1 MANSLRAYTFF
12 ALLTVHALPSCAAIP
27 AGGPTPDC
35 PPPPLSG
42 AALEFVRAE
51 IAKFDGPDGPDK
63 LFVTGGYG
71 HAADGRKIA
80 YDRWLNVGSLL
91 LGDRGRAFDAFVDG
105 ARAYETMG
113 DHGFVLTDTPCAIA
127 CLIFDRGV
135 PPAVVED
142 DVVGVG
148 EVESG
153 AACFERQHEGAW
165 AFKRLEVG
173 NKLIAC
179 AA

>member
-1 MANSLRAYTFF
+1 MANSLRASTFF
-12 ALLTVHALPSCAAIP
+12 ALLTIHALSSCATSSV
-27 AGGPTPDC
+27 GGPSPNC

-91 LGDRGRAFDAFVDG
+91 LGDRGRAFDAFVEGIAQRGGSYFPLYMRSDNKPGKILVVADG
-105 ARAYETMG
+105 
-113 DHGFVLTDTPCAIA
+113 
-127 CLIFDRGV
+127 
-135 PPAVVED
+135 
-142 DVVGVG
+142 
-148 EVESG
+148 
-153 AACFERQHEGAW
+153 
-165 AFKRLEVG
+165 KRVMVSVQEW
-173 NKLIAC
+173 
-179 AA
+179 